1 MEPTMTSAALAT
13 SSPKARRAFT
23 LIELLVVIGIL
34 VLLIAILVPMSMK
47 AYRAGERA
55 RTQGDLT
62 TITVAIEAFKAD
74 FNDIPRP
81 DDAGAAAGS
90 NNGFACLGRF
100 LIGPFGLA
108 GSPNFSNATS
118 PFHPGECYAVGSG
131 TTAVQYVCINPSSSA
146 PPGNDWSVFTF
157 SDGKE
162 GPGIKKPVGGR
173 AYGPYLQPDKFK
185 VQGLA
190 LLDRQ
195 GNPIL
200 YFPGSSGH
208 PNIHQTNGYAMI
220 PGATDRPLYNVGDN
234 ELFFRVISGGTLEST
249 NTNSQHSI
257 QMLLGDVNHN
267 GQIDAGET
275 EAATAPFLL
284 WSAGPDGI
292 FGPARTASTDLTP
305 EQVDSK
311 YDDVTNFR

>member
-13 SSPKARRAFT
+13 SIHKPRRAFT
-23 LIELLVVIGIL
+23 LIELLVVIGIIVL
-34 VLLIAILVPMSMK
+34 VVAIAIPMSMK

-62 TITVAIEAFKAD
+62 TITVAIEAFKGD
-74 FNDIPRP
+74 FGDIPRP
-81 DDAGAAAGS
+81 DGAGAASGS
-90 NNGFACLGRF
+90 NTGFACLGRF
-100 LIGPFGLA
+100 LVGPFGA
-108 GSPNFSNATS
+108 GTTTFQNATS
-118 PFHPGECYAVGSG
+118 PFHPGECVYTPG
-131 TTAVQYVCINPSSSA
+131 TPITQYVCINATTSS
-146 PPGNDWSVFTF
+146 PPAGDWVQFEF
-157 SDGKE
+157 LDRKE

-185 VQGLA
+185 MQGLS

-200 YFPGSSGH
+200 YFPGSAGH
-208 PNIHQTNGYAMI
+208 PNIHALNGYVGTAPTAM
-220 PGATDRPLYNVGDN
+220 YNALDN
-234 ELFFRVISGGTLEST
+234 EIFFRVISGGTLESS
-249 NTNSQHSI
+249 NANSQHSI
-257 QMLLGDVNHN
+257 QMLLGDLNHN

-275 EAATAPFLL
+275 ENATVPYLL

-292 FGPARTASTDLTP
+292 YGPVRQATTDLTP
-305 EQVDSK
+305 DQVNSK